1 MVSEIESPK
10 VILVSRS
17 VSREGKIIA
26 EIVKI
31 VYQLSTKFIHER
43 IGEEFI
49 VIKLLNGQVR
59 FFL

>member
-1 MVSEIESPK
+1 M
-10 VILVSRS
+10 SRS
-17 VSREGKIIA
+17 VPREGKIIA

-31 VYQLSTKFIHER
+31 VYQLSTKFIYER

-59 FFL
+59 FSL